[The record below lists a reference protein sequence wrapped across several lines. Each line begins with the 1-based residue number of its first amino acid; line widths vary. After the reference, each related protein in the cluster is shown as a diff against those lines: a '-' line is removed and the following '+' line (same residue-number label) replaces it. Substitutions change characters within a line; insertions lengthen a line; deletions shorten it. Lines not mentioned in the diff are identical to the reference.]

1 MPELLMIALYITGGL
16 VLLFFGA
23 DWLVQ
28 GAVTLALHLG
38 LSPLIVGLTVVAL
51 GTSVPEA
58 LVSVQAA
65 LGHQGGIAL
74 GNVIGSNILNIAL
87 ILGLSSLILPLK
99 VDSHIVKADVPL
111 LTGATF
117 MLVVLLEDFHISR
130 MEGAFLLLCI
140 VFYVTGNIMTVK
152 RTSPEE
158 DKIEGME
165 IPEDSGKTLWR
176 DVGFLILGI
185 VTLGFGANFLVTGAV
200 DLARI
205 LGLSE
210 ALIGLTIVS
219 IGTGTPELA
228 TALMAAFRKI
238 PDLAIGNAVGSNLF
252 NIMFVL
258 GIAGLVAPLNGK
270 GISSVDLYVMLGVT
284 ILLLGLEC
292 SAEFRGRI
300 RPAVRGGGKNRF
312 IWVHRLRSGCWRT
325 DRERFLEVRRC
336 IVAT

>member
-1 MPELLMIALYITGGL
+1 MPELLIIALYITGGL
-16 VLLFFGA
+16 VLLYFGA

-65 LGHQGGIAL
+65 IGHQGGIAL

-87 ILGLSSLILPLK
+87 ILGLSAFLNPLK
-99 VDSHIVKADVPL
+99 VDSHLVTADVPL
-111 LTGATF
+111 LVGATF

-140 VFYVTGNIMTVK
+140 VGYVAGNIMTVK
-152 RTSPEE
+152 RDSPDEN
-158 DKIEGME
+158 KIEGME
-165 IPEDSGKTLWR
+165 VPENPGKTLWR
-176 DVGFLILGI
+176 DVGFLVLGI
-185 VTLGFGANFLVTGAV
+185 ITLGFGANFLVSGAV

-205 LGLSE
+205 FGLSE

-219 IGTGTPELA
+219 IGTGTPEMA
-228 TALMAAFRKI
+228 TALMAAYRKRS
-238 PDLAIGNAVGSNLF
+238 DLAIGNAVGSNLF
-252 NIMFVL
+252 NIMFVV
-258 GIAGLVAPLNGK
+258 GIAALVAPLDGN

-284 ILLLGLEC
+284 ILLLPTVWT
-292 SAEFRGRI
+292 GRI
-300 RPAVRGGGKNRF
+300 LDRKEGFLFLAIYVGYLYHLWPA
-312 IWVHRLRSGCWRT
+312 
-325 DRERFLEVRRC
+325 
-336 IVAT
+336 

>member
-1 MPELLMIALYITGGL
+1 MPELLMIAIYIIGGL
-16 VLLFFGA
+16 ILLYFGA
-23 DWLVQ
+23 NWLVQ
-28 GAVTLALHLG
+28 GAITLALHLG

-65 LGHQGGIAL
+65 IGHQGGIAL

-87 ILGLSSLILPLK
+87 ILGLSAFFNPLK
-99 VDSHIVKADVPL
+99 VDSHLVKADVPL
-111 LTGATF
+111 LAGATF

-140 VFYVTGNIMTVK
+140 VGYVAGNIMTVK

-158 DKIEGME
+158 NKIEGVE
-165 IPEDSGKTLWR
+165 LPEDHSKNLWR
-176 DVGFLILGI
+176 DISFLFIGLI
-185 VTLGFGANFLVTGAV
+185 ALAFGSNFLVTGAV

-219 IGTGTPELA
+219 IGTGTPEMA
-228 TALMAAFRKI
+228 TALMAAYRKRA
-238 PDLAIGNAVGSNLF
+238 DLAIGNAVGSNLF

-258 GIAGLVAPLNGK
+258 GIAALVAPLDGN
-270 GISSVDLYVMLGVT
+270 GISSVDLYVM
-284 ILLLGLEC
+284 
-292 SAEFRGRI
+292 
-300 RPAVRGGGKNRF
+300 
-312 IWVHRLRSGCWRT
+312 
-325 DRERFLEVRRC
+325 
-336 IVAT
+336 

>member
-65 LGHQGGIAL
+65 IGHQGGIAL

-87 ILGLSSLILPLK
+87 ILGLSAFFNPLK
-99 VDSHIVKADVPL
+99 VDSHLVKADVPL
-111 LTGATF
+111 LAGATF

-140 VFYVTGNIMTVK
+140 VFYVAGNIMTVK

-205 LGLSE
+205 FGLSE

-228 TALMAAFRKI
+228 TALMAAFRKT
-238 PDLAIGNAVGSNLF
+238 PDLAIGNVVGSNLF

-258 GIAGLVAPLNGK
+258 GIAGLVAPLDGK
-270 GISSVDLYVMLGVT
+270 GISSIDLYVMLGVT
-284 ILLLGLEC
+284 ILLLPTVWT
-292 SAEFRGRI
+292 GRI
-300 RPAVRGGGKNRF
+300 LDRKEGFLFLAIYVGYLYHLWPA
-312 IWVHRLRSGCWRT
+312 
-325 DRERFLEVRRC
+325 
-336 IVAT
+336 

>member
-16 VLLFFGA
+16 VLLYFGA

-65 LGHQGGIAL
+65 IGHQGGIAL

-87 ILGLSSLILPLK
+87 ILGLSAFFNPLK
-99 VDSHIVKADVPL
+99 VDSHLVKADVPL
-111 LTGATF
+111 LAGATF

-140 VFYVTGNIMTVK
+140 VGYVAGNIMTVK
-152 RTSPEE
+152 RTPPEE
-158 DKIEGME
+158 NKIEGVE
-165 IPEDSGKTLWR
+165 LPEDHSKNLWR
-176 DVGFLILGI
+176 DISFLFIGLI
-185 VTLGFGANFLVTGAV
+185 ALAFGSNFLVTGAV

-205 LGLSE
+205 WGLSE

-219 IGTGTPELA
+219 IGTGTPEMA
-228 TALMAAFRKI
+228 TALMAAYRKRA
-238 PDLAIGNAVGSNLF
+238 DLAIGNAVGSNLF

-258 GIAGLVAPLNGK
+258 GIAALVAPLDGK
-270 GISSVDLYVMLGVT
+270 GISSIDLYVMLGVT
-284 ILLLGLEC
+284 ILLLPTVWT
-292 SAEFRGRI
+292 GRI
-300 RPAVRGGGKNRF
+300 LDRKEGFLFLAIYVGYMYHLWPA
-312 IWVHRLRSGCWRT
+312 
-325 DRERFLEVRRC
+325 
-336 IVAT
+336 

>member
-65 LGHQGGIAL
+65 IGHQGGIAL

-99 VDSHIVKADVPL
+99 IDSHIVKADVPL
-111 LTGATF
+111 LTGTTF

-140 VFYVTGNIMTVK
+140 VFYVTGNIMTAK
-152 RTSPEE
+152 RTSQEE

-200 DLARI
+200 ELARI
-205 LGLSE
+205 FRLSE

-228 TALMAAFRKI
+228 TALMSAFRKT
-238 PDLAIGNAVGSNLF
+238 PDLAIGNVVGSNLF

-258 GIAGLVAPLNGK
+258 GIAGLVAPLDGK

-284 ILLLGLEC
+284 ILLLPTVWT
-292 SAEFRGRI
+292 GRI
-300 RPAVRGGGKNRF
+300 LDRKEGLLFLSIYVGYLYHLWPA
-312 IWVHRLRSGCWRT
+312 
-325 DRERFLEVRRC
+325 
-336 IVAT
+336 

>member
-1 MPELLMIALYITGGL
+1 MPELLMIVIYIIGGL
-16 VLLFFGA
+16 VLLYFGA
-23 DWLVQ
+23 NLLVQ
-28 GAVTLALHLG
+28 GAITLALHLG

-65 LGHQGGIAL
+65 IGHQGGIAL

-87 ILGLSSLILPLK
+87 ILGLSAFLSPLK
-99 VDSHIVKADVPL
+99 VDSHLVKADVPL
-111 LTGATF
+111 LAGATF

-140 VFYVTGNIMTVK
+140 VGYVAGNIMTVK

-158 DKIEGME
+158 NKIEGVE
-165 IPEDSGKTLWR
+165 LPEDHSKNLWR
-176 DVGFLILGI
+176 DISFLFIGLI
-185 VTLGFGANFLVTGAV
+185 ALAFGSNFLVTGAV

-205 LGLSE
+205 FGLSE

-219 IGTGTPELA
+219 IGTGTPEIA
-228 TALMAAFRKI
+228 TALMAAYRKRA
-238 PDLAIGNAVGSNLF
+238 DLAIGNAVGSNLF

-258 GIAGLVAPLNGK
+258 GIAALVAPLDGN

-284 ILLLGLEC
+284 ILLLPTVWT
-292 SAEFRGRI
+292 GRI
-300 RPAVRGGGKNRF
+300 LDRKEGFLFLAIYVGYLYHLWPA
-312 IWVHRLRSGCWRT
+312 
-325 DRERFLEVRRC
+325 
-336 IVAT
+336 

>member
-1 MPELLMIALYITGGL
+1 MPELLIIVLYITGGL
-16 VLLFFGA
+16 VLLYFGA

-28 GAVTLALHLG
+28 GAITMALHLG

-65 LGHQGGIAL
+65 IGHQGGIAV
-74 GNVIGSNILNIAL
+74 GNVVGSNILNIAL
-87 ILGLSSLILPLK
+87 ILGLSALISPLK
-99 VDSHIVKADVPL
+99 VDSHLVKADVPL
-111 LTGATF
+111 LAGATF

-130 MEGAFLLLCI
+130 MEGVFLLLCI
-140 VFYVTGNIMTVK
+140 SGYVTGNIMTVK

-158 DKIEGME
+158 NKIDGMDV
-165 IPEDSGKTLWR
+165 PENPSNTMWR
-176 DVGFLILGI
+176 DIGLLIVGII
-185 VTLGFGANFLVTGAV
+185 TLGFGANFLVTGAV

-205 LGLSE
+205 WGLSE

-228 TALMAAFRKI
+228 TAMMAAYRKN

-258 GIAGLVAPLNGK
+258 GLAGLVAPLDAT
-270 GISSVDLYVMLGVT
+270 GIQTSDLYVMLAVT
-284 ILLLGLEC
+284 LLLLPTVWT
-292 SAEFRGRI
+292 GR
-300 RPAVRGGGKNRF
+300 V
-312 IWVHRLRSGCWRT
+312 L
-325 DRERFLEVRRC
+325 DRKEGFLFLAIYVGYLYYLWP
-336 IVAT
+336 T

>member
-99 VDSHIVKADVPL
+99 VDSRIVKADVPL

-205 LGLSE
+205 FGLSE

-228 TALMAAFRKI
+228 TALMAAFRKS
-238 PDLAIGNAVGSNLF
+238 PDLAIGNVVGSNLF

-258 GIAGLVAPLNGK
+258 GIAGLVAPLDGK
-270 GISSVDLYVMLGVT
+270 GISSIDLYVMLGVT
-284 ILLLGLEC
+284 ILLLPTVWT
-292 SAEFRGRI
+292 GRI
-300 RPAVRGGGKNRF
+300 LDRKEGFLFLAIYVGYMYHLWPA
-312 IWVHRLRSGCWRT
+312 
-325 DRERFLEVRRC
+325 
-336 IVAT
+336 

>member
-87 ILGLSSLILPLK
+87 ILGLSSLIIPLK
-99 VDSHIVKADVPL
+99 VDSRIVKADVPL

-205 LGLSE
+205 FGLSE

-228 TALMAAFRKI
+228 TALMAAFRKS
-238 PDLAIGNAVGSNLF
+238 PDLAIGNVVGSNLF

-258 GIAGLVAPLNGK
+258 GIAGLVAPLDGN
-270 GISSVDLYVMLGVT
+270 GISSIDLYVMLGVT
-284 ILLLGLEC
+284 FLLLPTVWT
-292 SAEFRGRI
+292 GRI
-300 RPAVRGGGKNRF
+300 LDRKEGFLFLAIYVGYLYHLWPA
-312 IWVHRLRSGCWRT
+312 
-325 DRERFLEVRRC
+325 
-336 IVAT
+336 

>member
-16 VLLFFGA
+16 VLLYFGA

-65 LGHQGGIAL
+65 IGHQGGIAL

-87 ILGLSSLILPLK
+87 ILGLSAFFNPLK
-99 VDSHIVKADVPL
+99 VDSHLVKADVPL
-111 LTGATF
+111 LAGATF

-140 VFYVTGNIMTVK
+140 VFYVAGNIMTVK

-158 DKIEGME
+158 NKIEGVE
-165 IPEDSGKTLWR
+165 VPEDHSKNLWR
-176 DVGFLILGI
+176 DISFLFIGLI
-185 VTLGFGANFLVTGAV
+185 ALAFGSNFLVTGAV

-205 LGLSE
+205 WGLSE

-219 IGTGTPELA
+219 IGTGTPEMA
-228 TALMAAFRKI
+228 TALMAAYRKRA
-238 PDLAIGNAVGSNLF
+238 DLAIGNAVGSNLF

-258 GIAGLVAPLNGK
+258 GIAALVAPLDGK
-270 GISSVDLYVMLGVT
+270 GISSIDLYVMLGVT
-284 ILLLGLEC
+284 ILLLPTVWT
-292 SAEFRGRI
+292 GRI
-300 RPAVRGGGKNRF
+300 LDRKEGFLFLAIYVGYLYHLWPA
-312 IWVHRLRSGCWRT
+312 
-325 DRERFLEVRRC
+325 
-336 IVAT
+336 